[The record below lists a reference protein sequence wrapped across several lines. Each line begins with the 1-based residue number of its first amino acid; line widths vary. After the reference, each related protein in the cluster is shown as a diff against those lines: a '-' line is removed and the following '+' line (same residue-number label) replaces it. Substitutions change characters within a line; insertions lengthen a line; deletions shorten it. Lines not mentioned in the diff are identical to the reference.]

1 MNTHQ
6 HDPFSLANK
15 TVLITGAGGGIG
27 SETARVCAALGAKLI
42 LADLKAPE
50 SLVTELSEKGTTCQG
65 VAFDVRDRAATERVI
80 QDIGTPDGVVINAG
94 FCPWDD
100 WQEQNWDDV
109 FDTVI
114 DINVKS
120 VIHLTRAV
128 LPAMI
133 ERGSGKVV
141 IISSLAARSGGLR
154 ASPHYIAAK
163 GGVSAMVKWFARK
176 AAASGV
182 NVNAICPGA
191 TETAMTQGQPFDVE
205 SIPMKRMASARE
217 IAMPVAFLLGNG
229 SNYMTGATLDVNGGV
244 YMG

>member
-1 MNTHQ
+1 MATNQ

-50 SLVTELSEKGTTCQG
+50 SLVNELSGKGTTCQG

-100 WQEQNWDDV
+100 WLEQNWDDV

-205 SIPMKRMASARE
+205 SIPMQRMASARE
-217 IAMPVAFLLGNG
+217 IAMPAAFLLGNG

>member
-1 MNTHQ
+1 MNHTH
-6 HDPFSLANK
+6 HDPFSLMNK

-27 SETARVCAALGAKLI
+27 SQTAKTCAALGAKLI
-42 LADLKAPE
+42 LADLKEPV
-50 SLVTELSEKGTTCQG
+50 SLATELSDNGTSCLAVG
-65 VAFDVRDRAATERVI
+65 FDVRDRSATEALIEQV
-80 QDIGTPDGVVINAG
+80 GVPDGVVINAG

-100 WQEQNWDDV
+100 WQEENWDDV

-114 DINVKS
+114 DVNVKS

-128 LPAMI
+128 LPGMTA
-133 ERGSGKVV
+133 RGSGKIV
-141 IISSLAARSGGLR
+141 ILSSLAARSGGLR

-176 AAASGV
+176 AAPSGV
-182 NVNAICPGA
+182 TVNAICPGA
-191 TETAMTQGQPFDVE
+191 TETAMTHGQPFDVD
-205 SIPMKRMASARE
+205 SIPMKRMATARE
-217 IAMPVAFLLGNG
+217 IALPVAFLLGDG